1 MEDLQHKQKYS
12 RRDFISYLV
21 SLLAI
26 PVILWWLITG
36 RRERTLSSG
45 AKSISLG
52 GDLPM
57 GVSFHEGFVLIRDR
71 DSIRAYESKCTHLGC
86 AIRKVEGNELVC
98 QCHGSRFDLMGNA
111 VKGPAINPL
120 KEFLVYQDAASGE
133 ITIQIK

>member
-1 MEDLQHKQKYS
+1 MNDLKHKQNYS
-12 RRDFISYLV
+12 RRDFISYMV

-45 AKSISLG
+45 AKSISLS
-52 GDLPM
+52 GDLSV
-57 GVSFHEGFVLIRDR
+57 GVSFHAGFVLIRGR
-71 DSIRAYESKCTHLGC
+71 ESIRAYESKCTHLGC
-86 AIRKVEGNELVC
+86 AIKKVEGNELVC
-98 QCHGSRFDLMGNA
+98 QCHGSRFDMTGNA

>member
-1 MEDLQHKQKYS
+1 
-12 RRDFISYLV
+12 
-21 SLLAI
+21 
-26 PVILWWLITG
+26 
-36 RRERTLSSG
+36 
-45 AKSISLG
+45 
-52 GDLPM
+52 M

-133 ITIQIK
+133 IAIQIK